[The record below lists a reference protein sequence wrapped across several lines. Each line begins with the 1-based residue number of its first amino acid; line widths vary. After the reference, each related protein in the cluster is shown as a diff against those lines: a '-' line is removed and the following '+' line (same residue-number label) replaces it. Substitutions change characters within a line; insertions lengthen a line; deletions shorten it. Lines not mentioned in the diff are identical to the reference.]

1 MIRSAW
7 ENLSPTVQLAIVGA
21 TAYIAY
27 PAVYAA
33 GLELWCIA
41 YGFGMQLGLL

>member
-1 MIRSAW
+1 MIKDLW
-7 ENLSPTVQLAIVGA
+7 ESTTPQFKLFVVAPIA
-21 TAYIAY
+21 AYITY
-27 PAVYAA
+27 KL